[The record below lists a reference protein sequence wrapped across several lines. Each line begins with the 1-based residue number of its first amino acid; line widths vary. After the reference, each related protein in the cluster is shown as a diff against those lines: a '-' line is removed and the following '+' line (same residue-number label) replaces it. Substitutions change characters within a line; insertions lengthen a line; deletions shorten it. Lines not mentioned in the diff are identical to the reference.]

1 LRKLPRGDATQQA
14 PGRAHFRMGEAIR
27 ESHHFSEEIDMK
39 TLKLAALTFAAAG
52 LIAAAPSFADER
64 MDAEKFV
71 KMCDA
76 NKDGMV
82 SKEEFMKHA
91 EKVWAKMD
99 AKKAEKMDTKQFEAF
114 LKELMKSGA

>member
-1 LRKLPRGDATQQA
+1 
-14 PGRAHFRMGEAIR
+14 
-27 ESHHFSEEIDMK
+27 MK
-39 TLKLAALTFAAAG
+39 MIKIAALSLATAG
-52 LIAAAPSFADER
+52 LLGAAAPSFADER

-71 KMCDA
+71 KMCDT

-99 AKKAEKMDTKQFEAF
+99 TKKAEKMDTKQFEAF

>member
-1 LRKLPRGDATQQA
+1 MHARNTAAFASLAL
-14 PGRAHFRMGEAIR
+14 
-27 ESHHFSEEIDMK
+27 
-39 TLKLAALTFAAAG
+39 LLAAGPVL
-52 LIAAAPSFADER
+52 AD
-64 MDAEKFV
+64 DAKDHDKFV

-99 AKKAEKMDTKQFEAF
+99 AKKAGKMDSKQFELF
-114 LKELMKSGA
+114 LKALMKSDG